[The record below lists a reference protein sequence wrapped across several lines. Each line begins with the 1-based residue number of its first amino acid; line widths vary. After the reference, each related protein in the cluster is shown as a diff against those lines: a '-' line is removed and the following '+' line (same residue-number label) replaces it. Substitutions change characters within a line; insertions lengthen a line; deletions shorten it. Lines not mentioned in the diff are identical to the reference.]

1 MGDFAQLYKLKVKFP
16 FIDFLIRRIKFMA
29 KPIVAIVGRPNVGK
43 STLFN
48 RIAGERISIVEDTP
62 GVTRDRI
69 YADAE
74 WLDHHYTLIDTG
86 GLEPD
91 SDDMMLKHMYSQA
104 EIAIS
109 SADVI
114 LFVVDV
120 RTGMTDMDMQVA
132 NILRKADKPVVLA
145 VNKVDDL
152 AKYGM
157 QVYEF
162 YSLGLGDPF
171 GVSGGQMIG
180 LGDLLDE
187 VVKHFP
193 ADKDDS
199 AEDDAIK
206 VAIIGKPNAGKSSLV
221 NRILGENRVIV
232 SDVAG
237 TTRDA
242 IDSEYELNG
251 QKYVFIDTAGM
262 RRKAKIKESIEKYS
276 IIRAVA
282 AVERADVC
290 ILMINAVE
298 GITEQDT
305 KVAGIAHEAGKAV
318 IIAVNKW
325 DLIEKDNHTMNKFL
339 KDIDTEFKYL
349 SYAPRIFISAA
360 TGQRV
365 TKLFELITMVSEN
378 NSRRIATG
386 MLNDVLIEAMAMN
399 QPPAEKGKQLRIYYM
414 TQVSVKPPTFVLFVN
429 DTELLHFSYKRYLE
443 NQLRDAFGFVGTP
456 IHFIARNRKE

>member
-1 MGDFAQLYKLKVKFP
+1 
-16 FIDFLIRRIKFMA
+16 MA

-74 WLDHHYTLIDTG
+74 WLDHHFTLIDTG

-206 VAIIGKPNAGKSSLV
+206 VAIIGKPNVGKSSLV

-262 RRKAKIKESIEKYS
+262 RRKAKIKESI
-276 IIRAVA
+276 
-282 AVERADVC
+282 ERADVC

>member
-1 MGDFAQLYKLKVKFP
+1 
-16 FIDFLIRRIKFMA
+16 MA

-48 RIAGERISIVEDTP
+48 RIAGQRISIVEDTP

-74 WLDHHYTLIDTG
+74 WLNHHFTLIDTG
-86 GLEPD
+86 GLEPE
-91 SDDMMLKHMYSQA
+91 SDDMMLKNMYSQA
-104 EIAIS
+104 EIAIE

-114 LFVVDV
+114 IFVADV
-120 RTGMTDMDMQVA
+120 RTGMVDADMQVA
-132 NILRKADKPVVLA
+132 NILRKSKKPVVLA
-145 VNKVDDL
+145 VNKMDDL
-152 AKYGM
+152 AKFGM
-157 QVYEF
+157 DIYEF
-162 YSLGLGDPF
+162 YQLGLGEPF
-171 GVSGGQMIG
+171 GVSAGQMLGI
-180 LGDLLDE
+180 GDLLDE

-193 ADKDDS
+193 EDKDG
-199 AEDDAIK
+199 EDDEDTIK
-206 VAIIGKPNAGKSSLV
+206 VAIIGKPNVGKSSLI
-221 NRILGENRVIV
+221 NRILGEERVIV

-242 IDSEYELNG
+242 IDSPYEYNG

-262 RRKAKIKESIEKYS
+262 RRKSKIKENIEKYS

-290 ILMINAVE
+290 IMMINAEE
-298 GITEQDT
+298 GITDQDT

-325 DLIEKDNHTMNKFL
+325 DKIEKDNKTMNKFV
-339 KDIDTEFKYL
+339 KDIETEFKYL
-349 SYAPRIFISAA
+349 SYAPTIFISAA

-365 TKLFELITMVSEN
+365 TKLFDLINMVHEN
-378 NSRRIATG
+378 NTMRIATG
-386 MLNDVLIEAMAMN
+386 VLNDVLIEAMAMN
-399 QPPAEKGKQLRIYYM
+399 QPPAEKGRPLRIYYM

-429 DTELLHFSYKRYLE
+429 DTELLHFSYKRYIE
-443 NQLRDAFGFVGTP
+443 NQLREAFGFKGTP

>member
-74 WLDHHYTLIDTG
+74 WLDHHFTLIDTG

-206 VAIIGKPNAGKSSLV
+206 VAIIGKPNVGKSSLV

-429 DTELLHFSYKRYLE
+429 DTEHLHFSYKRYLE

>member
-1 MGDFAQLYKLKVKFP
+1 MS
-16 FIDFLIRRIKFMA
+16 

-48 RIAGERISIVEDTP
+48 RIAGQRISIVEDTP

-74 WLDHHYTLIDTG
+74 WLDYHFTLIDTG
-86 GLEPD
+86 GLEPE
-91 SDDMMLKHMYSQA
+91 SDDEMLRNMYSQA
-104 EIAIS
+104 EIAIE

-114 LFVVDV
+114 VFVADV
-120 RTGMTDMDMQVA
+120 RSGMVDADLQVA
-132 NILRKADKPVVLA
+132 NILRKSGKPVVLA
-145 VNKVDDL
+145 VNKMDDL
-152 AKYGM
+152 AKFGM
-157 QVYEF
+157 DIYEF
-162 YSLGLGDPF
+162 YQLGLGDPF
-171 GVSGGQMIG
+171 GVSASQMLG

-193 ADKDDS
+193 QGNKGEEE
-199 AEDDAIK
+199 EDVIK
-206 VAIIGKPNAGKSSLV
+206 VAVIGKPNVGKSSLI
-221 NRILGENRVIV
+221 NRILGEERVIV
-232 SDVAG
+232 SNVAG

-242 IDSEYELNG
+242 IDSDYEYEG
-251 QKYVFIDTAGM
+251 QKYVFIDTAGI
-262 RRKAKIKESIEKYS
+262 RRKSKIRENVEKYS
-276 IIRAVA
+276 IIRAIA

-290 ILMINAVE
+290 IMMINAE
-298 GITEQDT
+298 DGISDQDT

-325 DLIEKDNHTMNKFL
+325 DKIEKDNKTLNKFT
-339 KDIDTEFKYL
+339 KDIEAEFKFL
-349 SYAPRIFISAA
+349 SYAPKIFISAV

-365 TKLFELITMVSEN
+365 TKLFELIKAVNEN
-378 NSRRIATG
+378 NSLRISTG

-399 QPPAEKGKQLRIYYM
+399 QPPAEKGRPLKIYYI

-429 DTELLHFSYKRYLE
+429 DTELLHFSYKRYIE
-443 NQLRDAFGFVGTP
+443 NQLREAFGFVGTP

>member
-1 MGDFAQLYKLKVKFP
+1 
-16 FIDFLIRRIKFMA
+16 MA

-74 WLDHHYTLIDTG
+74 WLDHHFTLIDTG

-206 VAIIGKPNAGKSSLV
+206 VAIIGKPNVGKSSLV

-429 DTELLHFSYKRYLE
+429 EQRKIPSTT
-443 NQLRDAFGFVGTP
+443 ATP
-456 IHFIARNRKE
+456 INSTYYSLDRKSVV

>member
-1 MGDFAQLYKLKVKFP
+1 
-16 FIDFLIRRIKFMA
+16 MA

-74 WLDHHYTLIDTG
+74 WLDHHFTLIDTG

-199 AEDDAIK
+199 AEDDSIK
-206 VAIIGKPNAGKSSLV
+206 VAIIGKPNVGKSSLV

-429 DTELLHFSYKRYLE
+429 DTELLHFSYQRYLE

>member
-1 MGDFAQLYKLKVKFP
+1 
-16 FIDFLIRRIKFMA
+16 MA

-48 RIAGERISIVEDTP
+48 RIAGQRISIVEDTP

-74 WLDHHYTLIDTG
+74 WLNRNFTLIDTG
-86 GLEPD
+86 GLEPE
-91 SDDMMLKHMYSQA
+91 SDDMMLKNMYSQA
-104 EIAIS
+104 EIAIE

-114 LFVVDV
+114 IFVADV
-120 RTGMTDMDMQVA
+120 RTGMVDADMQVA
-132 NILRKADKPVVLA
+132 NILRKSKKPVVLA
-145 VNKVDDL
+145 VNKMDDL

-157 QVYEF
+157 DIYEF
-162 YSLGLGDPF
+162 YQLGLGEPF
-171 GVSGGQMIG
+171 GVSAGQMLGI
-180 LGDLLDE
+180 GDLLDE
-187 VVKHFP
+187 VIKYFP
-193 ADKDDS
+193 EDKDDN
-199 AEDDAIK
+199 EDDDTIK
-206 VAIIGKPNAGKSSLV
+206 VAIIGKPNVGKSSLI
-221 NRILGENRVIV
+221 NRILGEERVIV

-242 IDSEYELNG
+242 IDSEYEYNG

-262 RRKAKIKESIEKYS
+262 RRKSKIKENIEKYS

-290 ILMINAVE
+290 IMMINAEE
-298 GITEQDT
+298 GITDQDT

-325 DLIEKDNHTMNKFL
+325 DKIEKDNKTMNKFV
-339 KDIDTEFKYL
+339 KDIETEFKYL
-349 SYAPRIFISAA
+349 SYAPTIFISAA

-365 TKLFELITMVSEN
+365 TKLFELIDMVHQNNTM
-378 NSRRIATG
+378 RISTG

-399 QPPAEKGKQLRIYYM
+399 QPPAEKGRPLRIYYI

-429 DTELLHFSYKRYLE
+429 DTELLHFSYKRYIE
-443 NQLRDAFGFVGTP
+443 NQLREAFGFKGTP

>member
-1 MGDFAQLYKLKVKFP
+1 MGDFAQLYKLKAKFP

-74 WLDHHYTLIDTG
+74 WLDHHFTLIDTG

-199 AEDDAIK
+199 AEDDSIK
-206 VAIIGKPNAGKSSLV
+206 VAIIGKPNVGKSSLV

-386 MLNDVLIEAMAMN
+386 DIWKISLEMLSAL
-399 QPPAEKGKQLRIYYM
+399 
-414 TQVSVKPPTFVLFVN
+414 
-429 DTELLHFSYKRYLE
+429 
-443 NQLRDAFGFVGTP
+443 
-456 IHFIARNRKE
+456 

>member
-1 MGDFAQLYKLKVKFP
+1 
-16 FIDFLIRRIKFMA
+16 MA

-74 WLDHHYTLIDTG
+74 WLDHHFTLIDTG

-199 AEDDAIK
+199 AEDDSIK
-206 VAIIGKPNAGKSSLV
+206 VAIIGKPNVGKSSLV

-456 IHFIARNRKE
+456 IHFIARNRQE

>member
-1 MGDFAQLYKLKVKFP
+1 
-16 FIDFLIRRIKFMA
+16 MA

-74 WLDHHYTLIDTG
+74 WLDHHFTLIDTG

-199 AEDDAIK
+199 AEDDSIK
-206 VAIIGKPNAGKSSLV
+206 VAIIGKPNVGKSSLV

-443 NQLRDAFGFVGTP
+443 NQLRMPLFHSPLKNIKT
-456 IHFIARNRKE
+456 

>member
-1 MGDFAQLYKLKVKFP
+1 
-16 FIDFLIRRIKFMA
+16 MA

-48 RIAGERISIVEDTP
+48 RIAGERISIVENTP

-74 WLDHHYTLIDTG
+74 WLDYSFTLIDTG
-86 GLEPD
+86 GLEPE
-91 SDDMMLKHMYSQA
+91 SDDMMLKNMYSQA
-104 EIAIS
+104 EIAIQ

-114 LFVVDV
+114 IFLTDV
-120 RTGMTDMDMQVA
+120 RTGMVDADMQVA
-132 NILRKADKPVVLA
+132 NILRKSGKPIVLA
-145 VNKVDDL
+145 VNKLDDL

-157 QVYEF
+157 DVYEF
-162 YSLGLGDPF
+162 YALGLGEPF
-171 GVSGGQMIG
+171 GISAGQMIG
-180 LGDLLDE
+180 LGDMLDE

-193 ADKDDS
+193 EGGGNDGD
-199 AEDDAIK
+199 EDVIK
-206 VAIIGKPNAGKSSLV
+206 VAIIGKPNVGKSSLI
-221 NRILGENRVIV
+221 NRILGEERVIV

-242 IDSEYELNG
+242 IDSEYEYQG

-262 RRKAKIKESIEKYS
+262 RRKSKIKENIERYS
-276 IIRAVA
+276 IVRAVA
-282 AVERADVC
+282 AVERSDVC
-290 ILMINAVE
+290 IMMINAE
-298 GITEQDT
+298 DGITDQDK

-325 DLIEKDNHTMNKFL
+325 DKIEKDNHTMNNFM
-339 KDIDTEFKYL
+339 KDIDAEFKYL
-349 SYAPRIFISAA
+349 SYAPRLFISAL

-365 TKLFELITMVSEN
+365 SKLFELIIMVHEN
-378 NSRRIATG
+378 NTRRISTG
-386 MLNDVLIEAMAMN
+386 VLNDVLIEAMAMN
-399 QPPAEKGKQLRIYYM
+399 QPPAEKGRQLRIYYM

-429 DTELLHFSYKRYLE
+429 DTELLHFSYQRYIE
-443 NQLRDAFGFVGTP
+443 NQLREAFGFVGTP

>member
-1 MGDFAQLYKLKVKFP
+1 
-16 FIDFLIRRIKFMA
+16 MA

-74 WLDHHYTLIDTG
+74 WLDHHFTLIDTG

-109 SADVI
+109 TADVI

-199 AEDDAIK
+199 AEDDSIK
-206 VAIIGKPNAGKSSLV
+206 VAIIGKPNVGKSSLV

>member
-1 MGDFAQLYKLKVKFP
+1 
-16 FIDFLIRRIKFMA
+16 MA

-74 WLDHHYTLIDTG
+74 WLDHHFTLIDTG

-206 VAIIGKPNAGKSSLV
+206 VAIIGKPNVGKSSLV

-365 TKLFELITMVSEN
+365 TKLFELITMVSEK